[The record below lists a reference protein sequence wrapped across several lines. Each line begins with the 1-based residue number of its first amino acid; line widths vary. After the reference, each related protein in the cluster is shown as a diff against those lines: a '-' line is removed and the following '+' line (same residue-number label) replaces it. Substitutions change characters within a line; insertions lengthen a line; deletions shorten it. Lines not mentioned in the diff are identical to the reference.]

1 MIGFVTPPDVI
12 KVAYSNRS
20 LAMSTPT
27 TPNATVTP
35 STQPEADQDAEALD
49 QAALPHDGDH
59 NQGGRVRPDLSISAN
74 SALNRTPE
82 RPFPVQHGSPGSRL
96 SASRGRLRLAGTR

>member
-1 MIGFVTPPDVI
+1 
-12 KVAYSNRS
+12 
-20 LAMSTPT
+20 MSTPT

-59 NQGGRVRPDLSISAN
+59 NQGGARP
-74 SALNRTPE
+74 
-82 RPFPVQHGSPGSRL
+82 
-96 SASRGRLRLAGTR
+96 AGLEYQRELGTEQDA